1 MKGAIKFFNK
11 NSQKSN
17 LHKFWNENMTEV
29 EGKVE
34 VEVEVERCIGLRV

>member
-1 MKGAIKFFNK
+1 MKGALKFFNK

-29 EGKVE
+29 EVEGKVE
-34 VEVEVERCIGLRV
+34 VEVELRLRGV